1 MLGHQKTHVAFDG
14 LNPHAGKGGLF
25 VDEEIGF
32 IKPAANGVR
41 LEETDVSGSRTGDTV
56 FMTAKR
62 DNSMSLL
69 RNIMIQSLYP

>member
-1 MLGHQKTHVAFDG
+1 MGPKRLHVAFAG

-41 LEETDVSGSRTGDTV
+41 LEETDVSGSRTGDTI

>member
-1 MLGHQKTHVAFDG
+1 MGPKRLHVAFAG
-14 LNPHAGKGGLF
+14 LNTHAGKGGLF

-69 RNIMIQSLYP
+69 RNIIIQSLYP

>member
-1 MLGHQKTHVAFDG
+1 MGPKRQHVAFAG

-32 IKPAANGVR
+32 IDLSANGVR
-41 LEETDVSGSRTGDTV
+41 LEGTDVSGSRTGDTV

-69 RNIMIQSLYP
+69 RNIIIQSLYP